1 MVRRG
6 AIRVPWLPW
15 QLSKSTRC
23 VSSTGSTA
31 RPPPGAACLD
41 PGGLIAWHR
50 PYGLMINSA
59 QRVRLRATIV
69 ACRHSGPPSHASLR
83 LHSHPLLQWYP
94 NMDGTVLVIDDEKDG
109 CETLTEALEAR
120 GLSVRAMTSAQKALD
135 LLIHEQF
142 DVVMTDVVMP
152 ELDGLEVCARVA
164 GIQPNVPVIV
174 VTAQNKLDTAIG
186 ALRAGAYDFVTKPID
201 LKFLDVVV
209 TRALQHR
216 RLSEEVKRLR
226 AAVEAVSLPRG
237 MVGSSAA
244 LTKVHETIVRIADSD
259 ATVLV
264 DGETGT
270 GKELIARR
278 IHETSGR
285 KNGPFVSINC
295 AAVPQNLLESELFG
309 HARGAFT
316 DAKTARVGLF
326 VQANGGTLFLDEVGE
341 MPLDMQAKL
350 LRALQERKV
359 RPIGSNEELSFD
371 ARIIAATNRDLEEEV
386 YQKRFR
392 EDLYYRINVVR
403 ISLPSLRERAGDV
416 LQLAQHFLAHQ
427 AMRNKLPP
435 LRLSPQAAEKLMLYR
450 WPGNVRELENCIECA
465 VAFARYEQIMVDD
478 LPERIRAYRVD
489 KFAVEANDL
498 SEVVTLDKLERTY
511 IERVLALLGGNKS
524 RAAQVLGID
533 RRTLY
538 RRTERWNAEEA
549 ATNGSGAEADSEATV
564 GGEGS

>member
-1 MVRRG
+1 
-6 AIRVPWLPW
+6 
-15 QLSKSTRC
+15 
-23 VSSTGSTA
+23 
-31 RPPPGAACLD
+31 
-41 PGGLIAWHR
+41 
-50 PYGLMINSA
+50 
-59 QRVRLRATIV
+59 
-69 ACRHSGPPSHASLR
+69 
-83 LHSHPLLQWYP
+83 
-94 NMDGTVLVIDDEKDG
+94 MDGTVLVIDDEKDG
-109 CETLTEALEAR
+109 CEALTEALEAR
-120 GLSVRAMTSAQKALD
+120 GLTVRALTSAPKALD
-135 LLIHEQF
+135 LLAHEPF

-186 ALRAGAYDFVTKPID
+186 AMRAGAYDFVTKPVD
-201 LKFLDVVV
+201 LKLLDLVVA
-209 TRALQHR
+209 RALQHR

-226 AAVEAVSLPRG
+226 AAVDATSLPQG

-285 KNGPFVSINC
+285 KKGPFVSINC

-316 DAKTARVGLF
+316 DAKTARAGLF

-350 LRALQERKV
+350 LRSLQERKV
-359 RPIGSNEELSFD
+359 RPVGSNEELSFD
-371 ARIIAATNRDLEEEV
+371 SRIIAATNRDLEEEV

-416 LQLAQHFLAHQ
+416 LLLAQHFLAQQ
-427 AMRNKLPP
+427 ATRNKLPP
-435 LRLSPQAAEKLMLYR
+435 LGLSPQAAEKLMLYR

-465 VAFARYEQIMVDD
+465 VAFARYDQIMVDD
-478 LPERIRAYRVD
+478 LPERIRAYKAD

-538 RRTERWNAEEA
+538 RRTERWNAEQGS
-549 ATNGSGAEADSEATV
+549 TNGPGAEPATDTAV
-564 GGEGS
+564 GAEGS